1 MAPLTPMRLT
11 LNTPPA
17 AAGLRW
23 FQAGLR
29 EVIAQPLGYAGL
41 FALFM
46 FGALVLSMLPAVGG
60 LLLLMAMP
68 LLSLAFVMAAAGRQR
83 ELPVRAAVLLAP
95 WRSGPIER
103 RRRLFLL
110 CLSYALAMTLML
122 WLAQVLDGG
131 RFDAWVAMTAE
142 GKGGSDEWVALAE
155 DNAVMLGAL
164 ARLVL
169 GSLIS
174 LLYWHAPPL
183 VQWAD
188 QGVAQALFSSAL
200 ALWRGRAAF
209 FVYNACW
216 VLISVPVLLL
226 QTIAPALGLLTL
238 PLWLLLTTAFY
249 ASLYASFLD
258 SFTATPD

>member
-1 MAPLTPMRLT
+1 MRLT

-17 AAGLRW
+17 AAGFQW
-23 FQAGLR
+23 FKAGLR
-29 EVIAQPLGYAGL
+29 EVFAQPLGYAGL

-46 FGALVLSMLPAVGG
+46 FGALVLSLLPAVGG
-60 LLLLMAMP
+60 LLLMMAMP
-68 LLSLAFVMAAAGRQR
+68 LLSLAFVMAAAGTRR
-83 ELPVRAAVLLAP
+83 DLPVRAAVLLAP

-110 CLSYALAMTLML
+110 CLSYAMAMSLML
-122 WLAQVLDGG
+122 WLSQVVDGG
-131 RFDAWVAMTAE
+131 RFDEWVTMTAE
-142 GKGGSDEWVALAE
+142 GKSGTDEWIALAE
-155 DNAVMLGAL
+155 DSAVMQGAL
-164 ARLVL
+164 MRLLL

-200 ALWRGRAAF
+200 ALWRSRAAF

-216 VLISVPVLLL
+216 VLISIPVLLL
-226 QTIAPALGLLTL
+226 QTVAPALGLLTL

-249 ASLYASFLD
+249 ASLYASFVD
-258 SFTATPD
+258 TFSATPD